1 MGQTASSRTPAI
13 VPVGAVAAASRAE
26 TKPQPNHSMHIPL
39 QPPTRGSDWRR
50 RIFALAALS
59 LLAGCANGDFGEVQ
73 PSLVRDDVHDWLGSN
88 VIAAQSFWPWNFNL
102 TDDERQLRDLAY
114 PLIEPPYMRQQ
125 WYSVAGE
132 YGLTGVDRPAFDRS
146 AYANHLISKHFRSA
160 SARYAQLTE
169 DIRNDTTRLPQ
180 FFETAT
186 RVLDIDQKRRK
197 SLAYVSKLSKSERDN
212 ALRRIRE
219 NASIVFKVRTKLD
232 QRVAAYRFALERLV
246 IMTPMQQAVDVERSL
261 NQLQAQIAHYRTRSA
276 PTWVR
281 EQSLASA
288 R

>member
-1 MGQTASSRTPAI
+1 MRIQ
-13 VPVGAVAAASRAE
+13 
-26 TKPQPNHSMHIPL
+26 Q
-39 QPPTRGSDWRR
+39 QPPTRGSYWRR

-88 VIAAQSFWPWNFNL
+88 VVAAQSFWPWNFPL

-132 YGLTGVDRPAFDRS
+132 YGLTGIDSPGFDRA
-146 AYANHLISKHFRSA
+146 AYANNLISKRFRSPT
-160 SARYAQLTE
+160 ARYAQLTE

-180 FFETAT
+180 FFETAG
-186 RVLDIDQKRRK
+186 RVLDVDQKRRK
-197 SLAYVSKLSKSERDN
+197 SLAYVSELSKSEREN
-212 ALRRIRE
+212 AQRRVRE
-219 NASIVFKVRTKLD
+219 NASIVSKVRKKLD

-261 NQLQAQIAHYRTRSA
+261 NQLQAQIAHYRARSA

-281 EQSLASA
+281 EQSLVSTQ
-288 R
+288 

>member
-1 MGQTASSRTPAI
+1 MVDAR
-13 VPVGAVAAASRAE
+13 AAE
-26 TKPQPNHSMHIPL
+26 
-39 QPPTRGSDWRR
+39 
-50 RIFALAALS
+50 
-59 LLAGCANGDFGEVQ
+59 GDFGRIRR
-73 PSLVRDDVHDWLGSN
+73 SLVFDDIHAWLGG
-88 VIAAQSFWPWNFNL
+88 AAANAAGEPASAFPL
-102 TDDERQLRDLAY
+102 TDDERLLRDLAY

-132 YGLTGVDRPAFDRS
+132 YGLTGVDRPGFDRS

-160 SARYAQLTE
+160 SARYAQLSE

-180 FFETAT
+180 FFETAA

-197 SLAYVSKLSKSERDN
+197 SLAYVSELSKSERDN

-219 NASIVFKVRTKLD
+219 NTSIVFKVRTKLD
-232 QRVAAYRFALERLV
+232 QRVAGYRFALERLV
-246 IMTPMQQAVDVERSL
+246 IMTPMQQAVDVERSI

>member
-1 MGQTASSRTPAI
+1 
-13 VPVGAVAAASRAE
+13 
-26 TKPQPNHSMHIPL
+26 MHIPL
-39 QPPTRGSDWRR
+39 QPPTRGPDWRR

-73 PSLVRDDVHDWLGSN
+73 PTLVRDDIHDWLGREVS
-88 VIAAQSFWPWNFNL
+88 AWPPTWLSSSHL
-102 TDDERQLRDLAY
+102 TDDERQFRDLAY
-114 PLIEPPYMRQQ
+114 PLIEAPYNRQQ

-132 YGLTGVDRPAFDRS
+132 YGVIGSDHRRGFDRT
-146 AYANHLISKHFRSA
+146 AYANHLISKRFRSA

-180 FFETAT
+180 FFETAA

-197 SLAYVSKLSKSERDN
+197 SLAYVSDLSRDERDN

-219 NASIVFKVRTKLD
+219 NALLVAMVRRNLD
-232 QRVAAYRFALERLV
+232 QRASGYRFALERLV
-246 IMTPMQQAVDVERSL
+246 IMTPTTQAVEAERSL
-261 NQLQAQIAHYRTRSA
+261 NQLQAQIAHYRNHSA
-276 PTWVR
+276 PTWAR
-281 EQSLASA
+281 EQSLAAA

>member
-1 MGQTASSRTPAI
+1 
-13 VPVGAVAAASRAE
+13 
-26 TKPQPNHSMHIPL
+26 MHIPL
-39 QPPTRGSDWRR
+39 QPPMRGPNWRR

-59 LLAGCANGDFGEVQ
+59 ILAGCANGDFGEVQ

-88 VIAAQSFWPWNFNL
+88 VIAAQSFWPWNFPL

-132 YGLTGVDRPAFDRS
+132 YGLTGVDRPGFDRS
-146 AYANHLISKHFRSA
+146 AYANRLVSKYFRSA
-160 SARYAQLTE
+160 SSRYSQIID

-180 FFETAT
+180 FFETAA

-197 SLAYVSKLSKSERDN
+197 SLAYVSELSKSERDN

-232 QRVAAYRFALERLV
+232 QRVTAYRSALERLV

-261 NQLQAQIAHYRTRSA
+261 HLLQAQIAHYRTRSA

-281 EQSLASA
+281 EQSLADA

>member
-1 MGQTASSRTPAI
+1 
-13 VPVGAVAAASRAE
+13 
-26 TKPQPNHSMHIPL
+26 MHIPL
-39 QPPTRGSDWRR
+39 QPPMRGPDWRR

-73 PSLVRDDVHDWLGSN
+73 PSLVRDDIHDWLGSN
-88 VIAAQSFWPWNFNL
+88 AVAAQSFWPWNLPL

-114 PLIEPPYMRQQ
+114 PLIEAPYNRQQ

-132 YGLTGVDRPAFDRS
+132 YGLTGADSPGFDRS
-146 AYANHLISKHFRSA
+146 AYANRLISKHFRSA
-160 SARYAQLTE
+160 STRYSRLID

-180 FFETAT
+180 FFETAA

-197 SLAYVSKLSKSERDN
+197 SMVYVSKLSKSERDN

-219 NASIVFKVRTKLD
+219 NASIVFKVRMKLD

-246 IMTPMQQAVDVERSL
+246 IMTPMQQAVDAERSL
-261 NQLQAQIAHYRTRSA
+261 NQLQAQIAHYRARSA
-276 PTWVR
+276 PTWTR